1 MSNRQPQKH
10 TVWIRESGRPGFYIS
25 ADERFTAELRPP
37 GFYPEFE
44 CKLQRHYA
52 IRLLGSVQIIGT
64 ATTLAD
70 AARLYGVGRGP
81 R

>member
-1 MSNRQPQKH
+1 MSTSQSHQH
-10 TVWIRESGRPGFYIS
+10 SLWIRDSGSPGFYIS
-25 ADERFTAELRPP
+25 GDERFTAELRPP

-44 CKLQRHYA
+44 CRLRRHYA
-52 IRLLGSVQIIGT
+52 IRALGSAQIIGT
-64 ATTLAD
+64 ATTLAE

>member
-1 MSNRQPQKH
+1 MPSRQP
-10 TVWIRESGRPGFYIS
+10 SGRAHWVRASEGPGFYVS
-25 ADERFTAELRPP
+25 ADERFTAELRAP
-37 GFYPEFE
+37 GFYPDLE

-52 IRLLGSVQIIGT
+52 IRLLGTMQIIGT
-64 ATTLAD
+64 ATTLAE